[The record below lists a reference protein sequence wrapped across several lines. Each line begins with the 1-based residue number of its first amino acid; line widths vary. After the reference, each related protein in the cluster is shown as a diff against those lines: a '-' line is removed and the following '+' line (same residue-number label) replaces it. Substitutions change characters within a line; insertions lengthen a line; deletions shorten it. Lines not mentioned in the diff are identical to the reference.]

1 MGKLSF
7 DDRNGFFKQM
17 LTKLP
22 PERAVLS
29 DPAHCI
35 AQLNHE
41 NNTIRSVQCM
51 GKLSFDDRNGF
62 QANP

>member
-22 PERAVLS
+22 PERAFERPRPL
-29 DPAHCI
+29 HC
-35 AQLNHE
+35 ATP
-41 NNTIRSVQCM
+41 NTIENYKERAM
-51 GKLSFDDRNGF
+51 HGKAQF
-62 QANP
+62 